1 MSVYRDKGCIAY
13 SYDFQWRGQRYRGTT
28 HQTTQADA
36 ELVEATIKMKLRQQ
50 AGGIAI
56 FDPKDTPRFSE
67 WADVYLAYQAK
78 HIDRPDVI
86 ERTLRVVLEFW
97 GAKPRKA
104 KAAPAVKTARQLDA
118 PYHDLHL
125 GDPIA
130 DSSWLLRFEQ
140 WIDARGV
147 SGSTRNT
154 YLSAVSGLYRVA
166 LQPEYRKDTGIS
178 VNPFKEIRRGR
189 QGSREVALNANTI
202 VKWVQEA
209 GYHVALATVI
219 AALAPKLRL
228 GTILALR
235 WDEHIDRE
243 LRTITIARHKTSRR
257 TGRPQVT
264 PISDQ
269 LREVLLDARERQQA
283 ARRRAAAAGRKVE
296 DGNHVI
302 TWRGRPVESIKTAT
316 KRAAKA
322 LGLTWG
328 LRDGVT
334 FHTIRHS
341 VATLLAEMG
350 LPEAIRKELLG
361 HSEIRTTQKY
371 THLSARTQVSPHEQL
386 SAQLP
391 VAAAVLA
398 KPRPKGK
405 VLKMGRRSA

>member
-1 MSVYRDKGCIAY
+1 MSVYRDSGCITY

-67 WADVYLAYQAK
+67 WADVYLTYQAK

-104 KAAPAVKTARQLDA
+104 KPAPAVKTARRLDA

-166 LQPEYRKDTGIS
+166 MQPEYRKDTGIS
-178 VNPFKEIRRGR
+178 TNPFREIRRGR
-189 QGSREVALNANTI
+189 QGSREVALDADTI

-219 AALAPKLRL
+219 AALAPKMRL
-228 GTILALR
+228 GTILGLR
-235 WDEHIDRE
+235 WDEHIDPE
-243 LRTITIARHKTSRR
+243 LRTITVARHKTSRR

-269 LREVLLDARERQQA
+269 LRAVLEDAQARQA
-283 ARRRAAAAGRKVE
+283 AERRAAVEKGRRWQESGYV
-296 DGNHVI
+296 V
-302 TWRGRPVESIKTAT
+302 TWRGKPVASIKTAT
-316 KRAAKA
+316 KRAVTAI
-322 LGLTWG
+322 GLPWG
-328 LRDGVT
+328 VKGGVT

-341 VATLLAEMG
+341 IATLLAEMG
-350 LPEAIRKELLG
+350 LPESIRKELLG

-386 SAQLP
+386 SAALP
-391 VAAAVLA
+391 MAAAVME